1 MALLLVAAPTA
12 AQQAEGGPWPW
23 DRGAG
28 WHVTLE
34 PHDNSERAR
43 LESARAELTLGRPR
57 RARELLPDSLSDPR
71 LRAPALAIDAEA
83 LLALDRPV
91 DAAEQFEAAAVL
103 VAGFHAGVLRA
114 RAGAAWEAAGHRERA
129 HLAYRAAVA
138 DLPQATPWLA
148 LRAARTGDDPDA
160 VALTSRPPPGAEGLA
175 RAARAELLLQFG
187 DTTRAIDALIA
198 ADRRAA
204 AARLVLAAD
213 PVTARALAYGA
224 LEAADTAEVARALR
238 LLESQLEP
246 LSAQDLL
253 LAARAAE
260 RLRDDPRAA
269 GWTTAAV
276 RAGDSSA
283 TTAVLLGD
291 RLDRAGDRRAAIAA
305 YEHGG
310 ATGAFRAARLRV
322 RLRDTRGARTA
333 LTAFLAGH
341 PDHADAPV
349 AAYVLADLDGDRAA
363 LAAVAERWPAHEVA
377 SRIRLQLADE
387 NLQSGDTVRARSWYV
402 AESAHARDAFGAAFL
417 LAQLDRRVGDTAAWR
432 AAMQRIADRDPLG
445 FYGHAA
451 RGTAG
456 LPVPDFR
463 LPPPSGGD
471 VGVIEVLAQLDLL
484 DAAGFDEEAEL
495 LVAEATR
502 RVGADPEAALDLAEG
517 LVARDRAPEAIA
529 IGWRTNRVLPLTHP
543 RLVRVLFPWPE
554 RELVLAEARK
564 FDLDPWLV
572 AGLIRQE
579 SSFRTRARSRAGARG
594 LMQLMPA
601 TALAVARRL
610 GVPWSDTDRGVPD
623 ANVHVGVAH
632 LAALLR
638 QFNGEVP
645 TALAAYNAGGTP
657 TLRWRRRAGTAD
669 PVTFVEA
676 ITYPETRGYVRAVL
690 RNAALYRILY
700 PDP

>member
-1 MALLLVAAPTA
+1 M
-12 AQQAEGGPWPW
+12 
-23 DRGAG
+23 
-28 WHVTLE
+28 
-34 PHDNSERAR
+34 
-43 LESARAELTLGRPR
+43 
-57 RARELLPDSLSDPR
+57 
-71 LRAPALAIDAEA
+71 
-83 LLALDRPV
+83 
-91 DAAEQFEAAAVL
+91 
-103 VAGFHAGVLRA
+103 
-114 RAGAAWEAAGHRERA
+114 
-129 HLAYRAAVA
+129 
-138 DLPQATPWLA
+138 
-148 LRAARTGDDPDA
+148 
-160 VALTSRPPPGAEGLA
+160 
-175 RAARAELLLQFG
+175 QFG

-432 AAMQRIADRDPLG
+432 AAMQRMSN
-445 FYGHAA
+445 AA
-451 RGTAG
+451 A
-456 LPVPDFR
+456 
-463 LPPPSGGD
+463 S
-471 VGVIEVLAQLDLL
+471 AY
-484 DAAGFDEEAEL
+484 
-495 LVAEATR
+495 
-502 RVGADPEAALDLAEG
+502 
-517 LVARDRAPEAIA
+517 
-529 IGWRTNRVLPLTHP
+529 
-543 RLVRVLFPWPE
+543 
-554 RELVLAEARK
+554 
-564 FDLDPWLV
+564 
-572 AGLIRQE
+572 
-579 SSFRTRARSRAGARG
+579 
-594 LMQLMPA
+594 
-601 TALAVARRL
+601 
-610 GVPWSDTDRGVPD
+610 RGV
-623 ANVHVGVAH
+623 V
-632 LAALLR
+632 
-638 QFNGEVP
+638 
-645 TALAAYNAGGTP
+645 Y
-657 TLRWRRRAGTAD
+657 D
-669 PVTFVEA
+669 PHA
-676 ITYPETRGYVRAVL
+676 
-690 RNAALYRILY
+690 
-700 PDP
+700 